1 VNKEKSILKSDDKKG
16 SKSIV
21 DYELTDIKEPLQVK
35 KLELLT
41 RNEVFVLIEN
51 YSTIDFKL
59 GF

>member
-41 RNEVFVLIEN
+41 RNEGFVLIEN